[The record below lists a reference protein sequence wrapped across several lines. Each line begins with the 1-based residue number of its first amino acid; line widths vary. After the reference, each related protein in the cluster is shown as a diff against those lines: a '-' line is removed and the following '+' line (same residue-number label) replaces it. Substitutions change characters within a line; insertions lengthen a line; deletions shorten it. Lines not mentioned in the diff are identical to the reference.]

1 MCFVNPVRM
10 YKPGMFGSDPNQTEI
25 QVQEPGYVTS
35 VCVTRAD
42 SFKDSL
48 FSGTRVVVE

>member
-25 QVQEPGYVTS
+25 QVQEPGYVT
-35 VCVTRAD
+35 RAD